1 VQPTCDKAFS
11 GQAYGGN
18 DGTVLYEAQLVPQG
32 LDCKENF
39 VVMYSYLPG
48 ADQLFATLHP
58 PAENT
63 NDPWEVVEHIRWTGI
78 NSDLQN
84 PITLWYD
91 DSFPYD
97 GAPPHVNLVP
107 CNSDPRLD
115 KNDFELPANHGGLM
129 PSEQTS
135 CMLSS
140 TDSAGTGPDDRIY
153 DAWIY
158 SNVDGTRGH

>member
-1 VQPTCDKAFS
+1 MQGQPRRHVLVLAGYQPALRDAPSPTE
-11 GQAYGGN
+11 GG
-18 DGTVLYEAQLVPQG
+18 T
-32 LDCKENF
+32 
-39 VVMYSYLPG
+39 
-48 ADQLFATLHP
+48 
-58 PAENT
+58 
-63 NDPWEVVEHIRWTGI
+63 DPWEVVEHIHWTGI
-78 NSDLQN
+78 TLDTQN

-107 CNSDPRLD
+107 CNSDPRTD
-115 KNDFELPANHGGLM
+115 PNDFELPADHDGLM
-129 PSEQTS
+129 PDTNPETTS

-140 TDSAGTGPDDRIY
+140 TDSAGEGPDDRSY